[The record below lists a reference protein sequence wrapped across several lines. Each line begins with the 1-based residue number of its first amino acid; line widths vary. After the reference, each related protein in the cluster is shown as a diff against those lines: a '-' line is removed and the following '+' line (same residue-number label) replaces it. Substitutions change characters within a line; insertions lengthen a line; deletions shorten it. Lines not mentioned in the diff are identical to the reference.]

1 MDDIFDGVFKGKNV
15 LITGHTGFKGSW
27 LSFWLKELKANVI
40 GYALN
45 PPTEP
50 SLFKILD
57 LGREINSIIGD
68 IRDSDSLNNTF
79 QKYRPE
85 FVFHLAA
92 QSILRESYDIPKYTY
107 ETNVIGTLNVFEAV
121 RNTDSVRVVVNVTSD
136 KCYDN
141 KEWVWG
147 YRETDPMG
155 GFDPYS
161 SSKGCAELL
170 TNAYRHSYFE
180 NQISGNNGKVSLAS
194 VRAGNVIG
202 GGDWANDRLVPD
214 CIRALTKGE
223 TIKIRNPRA
232 VRPWQY
238 VLEPLRGY
246 LKLAEKML
254 NNGNKYSEAWNFG
267 PSKEDSVT
275 VEELV
280 HKILEYW
287 GDGDWKDISKEIS
300 DPLHEAK
307 YLRLDCSKARR
318 ILNWKP
324 MINIDKAI
332 YFTIDWYRTYYDK
345 SKDINEYTKN
355 QINKYLEEIKGD

>member
-1 MDDIFDGVFKGKNV
+1 MEDIFDGVFKGKNV
-15 LITGHTGFKGSW
+15 LVTGHTGFKGSW
-27 LSFWLKELKANVI
+27 LSLWLKELNANVI

-50 SLFKILD
+50 SLFKILN

-68 IRDSDSLNNTF
+68 IRDSNSLNNTF
-79 QKYRPE
+79 QEYRPE

-92 QSILRESYDIPKYTY
+92 QSILRESYDMPKYTY

-147 YRETDPMG
+147 YRENDPMG
-155 GFDPYS
+155 GLDPYS

-170 TNAYRHSYFE
+170 TNAYRNSYFKH
-180 NQISGNNGKVSLAS
+180 QISAENRGVSLAS

-214 CIRALTKGE
+214 CIRALSKGE
-223 TIKIRNPRA
+223 IIKIRNPYA
-232 VRPWQY
+232 IRPWQY

-246 LKLAEKML
+246 LTLAAKML
-254 NNGNKYSEAWNFG
+254 KYENRYSEAWNFG
-267 PSKEDSVT
+267 PSEEDSVT
-275 VEELV
+275 VEEIV
-280 HKILEYW
+280 DKVLEYW
-287 GDGDWKDISKEIS
+287 GIGDWEDISEEIS

-307 YLRLDCSKARR
+307 YLRLDCGKARR

-332 YFTIDWYRTYYDK
+332 NFTIDWYRTYYDK
-345 SKDINEYTKN
+345 SKDINEYTRN

>member
-1 MDDIFDGVFKGKNV
+1 MENLFDGVFKGRNV

-27 LSFWLKELKANVI
+27 LSLWLKELNANVV
-40 GYALN
+40 GYALK

-50 SLFKILD
+50 NLFEILN
-57 LGREINSIIGD
+57 LEREIISVIGD
-68 IRDSDSLNNTF
+68 IRDLNNLNDTF

-85 FVFHLAA
+85 FIFHLAA

-107 ETNVIGTLNVFEAV
+107 ETNVMGTLNVFEAV

-147 YRETDPMG
+147 YRETDAMG

-170 TNAYRHSYFE
+170 TNAYRHSYFK
-180 NQISGNNGKVSLAS
+180 NQISGENKQVSLAT

-202 GGDWANDRLVPD
+202 GGDWAKDRLIPD
-214 CIRALTKGE
+214 CIRALSKGE
-223 TIKIRNPRA
+223 TVKIRNPQA
-232 VRPWQY
+232 IRPWQY

-246 LKLAEKML
+246 LTLAVKML
-254 NNGNKYSEAWNFG
+254 KYGNRYSEAWNFG
-267 PSKEDSVT
+267 PSEEDSVT
-275 VEELV
+275 VEEVV
-280 HKILEYW
+280 HKVLEFW
-287 GDGDWKDISKEIS
+287 GSGNWEDISQKIS

-318 ILNWKP
+318 ILDWRP
-324 MINIDKAI
+324 MIDIDKAI
-332 YFTIDWYRTYYDK
+332 NFTIDWYRAYYDK
-345 SKDINEYTKN
+345 SEDINEYTKN
-355 QINKYLEEIKGD
+355 QINKYLEELKGD

>member
-1 MDDIFDGVFKGKNV
+1 MIMEDIFDGVFKGKNV
-15 LITGHTGFKGSW
+15 LVTGHTGFKGSW
-27 LSFWLKELKANVI
+27 LSLWLKKLNANVV
-40 GYALN
+40 GYALE

-50 SLFKILD
+50 NLFKILN
-57 LGREINSIIGD
+57 LEREINSIIGD
-68 IRDSDSLNNTF
+68 IRDLDKLIDTF

-107 ETNVIGTLNVFEAV
+107 ETNVMGTLNVFEAV
-121 RNTDSVRVVVNVTSD
+121 RNTDSIRVVVNVTSD

-141 KEWVWG
+141 REWVWG
-147 YRETDPMG
+147 YRETDAMG

-170 TNAYRHSYFE
+170 TNAYRHSYFK
-180 NQISGNNGKVSLAS
+180 NQISGENKQVSLAT

-202 GGDWANDRLVPD
+202 GGDWAKDRLIPD
-214 CIRALTKGE
+214 CIKALSKGE
-223 TIKIRNPRA
+223 TIKIRNPQA
-232 VRPWQY
+232 IRPWQY

-246 LKLAEKML
+246 LSLAVKML
-254 NNGNKYSEAWNFG
+254 KYGNRYAEAWNFG
-267 PSKEDSVT
+267 PSEEDSIT
-275 VEELV
+275 VKEVV
-280 HKILEYW
+280 HKVLEFW
-287 GDGDWKDISKEIS
+287 GSGKWEDVSQKIP

-318 ILNWKP
+318 ILDWRP

-332 YFTIDWYRTYYDK
+332 NFTIDWYRTYYDK
-345 SKDINEYTKN
+345 SEDINEYTKN
-355 QINKYLEEIKGD
+355 QINKYLEE

>member
-1 MDDIFDGVFKGKNV
+1 MENLFDGVFKGKNV

-27 LSFWLKELKANVI
+27 LSLWLKELNANVV
-40 GYALN
+40 GYALK

-50 SLFKILD
+50 NLFEILN
-57 LGREINSIIGD
+57 LEREIISVIGD
-68 IRDSDSLNNTF
+68 IRDLNNLNDTF
-79 QKYRPE
+79 QKYRPD
-85 FVFHLAA
+85 FIFHLAA

-107 ETNVIGTLNVFEAV
+107 ETNVMGTLNVFEAV

-147 YRETDPMG
+147 YRETDAMG

-170 TNAYRHSYFE
+170 TNAYRHSYFK
-180 NQISGNNGKVSLAS
+180 NQISGENKQVSLAT

-202 GGDWANDRLVPD
+202 GGDWAKDRLIPD
-214 CIRALTKGE
+214 CIRALSKGE
-223 TIKIRNPRA
+223 TIKIRNPQA
-232 VRPWQY
+232 IRPWQH

-246 LKLAEKML
+246 LSLAVMMFKS
-254 NNGNKYSEAWNFG
+254 GNRYAEAWNFG
-267 PSKEDSVT
+267 PTEEDSIT
-275 VEELV
+275 VKEMVNKVVEL
-280 HKILEYW
+280 W
-287 GDGDWKDISKEIS
+287 GKGEWEDISQKIS

-318 ILNWKP
+318 ILDWRP
-324 MINIDKAI
+324 MIDIDKAI
-332 YFTIDWYRTYYDK
+332 NFTIDWYRAYYDK
-345 SKDINEYTKN
+345 SEDINEYTKN
-355 QINKYLEEIKGD
+355 QINKYLEELKGD

>member
-1 MDDIFDGVFKGKNV
+1 MEDIFDGVFKGKNV

-27 LSFWLKELKANVI
+27 LCLWLKELGANVV
-40 GYALN
+40 GYALQ
-45 PPTEP
+45 PPTKP

-57 LGREINSIIGD
+57 LENEINSVISD
-68 IRDSDSLNNTF
+68 IRDFEKLKDIF
-79 QKYRPE
+79 QKYKP
-85 FVFHLAA
+85 FFIFHLAA

-107 ETNVIGTLNVFEAV
+107 ETNVMGTLNVFEAV

-147 YRETDPMG
+147 YRETDAMG

-170 TNAYRHSYFE
+170 TNAYRHSYFK
-180 NQISGNNGKVSLAS
+180 NQISGENKQVSLAT

-202 GGDWANDRLVPD
+202 GGDWAKDRLIPD
-214 CIRALTKGE
+214 CIRALLKGK
-223 TIKIRNPRA
+223 TIKIRNPQSI
-232 VRPWQY
+232 RPWQY

-246 LKLAEKML
+246 LSLAVKMFKY
-254 NNGNKYSEAWNFG
+254 GNRYAEAWNFG
-267 PSKEDSVT
+267 PADGDSITVKEM
-275 VEELV
+275 VE
-280 HKILEYW
+280 KILDFW
-287 GDGDWKDISKEIS
+287 GDGNWKDISKKIS

-318 ILNWKP
+318 ILDWRP
-324 MINIDKAI
+324 MIDIDKAI
-332 YFTIDWYRTYYDK
+332 NFTVDWYRAYYDK
-345 SKDINEYTKN
+345 SEDINEYTKN
-355 QINKYLEEIKGD
+355 QINKYLEELKGD

>member
-1 MDDIFDGVFKGKNV
+1 MENLFDGVFKGRNV

-27 LSFWLKELKANVI
+27 LSLWLKELNANVV
-40 GYALN
+40 GYALK

-50 SLFKILD
+50 NLFEILN
-57 LGREINSIIGD
+57 LEREIISVIGD
-68 IRDSDSLNNTF
+68 IRDLNNLNDTF

-85 FVFHLAA
+85 FIFHLAA

-107 ETNVIGTLNVFEAV
+107 ETNVMGTLNVFEAV

-147 YRETDPMG
+147 YRETDAMG

-170 TNAYRHSYFE
+170 TNAYRHSYFK
-180 NQISGNNGKVSLAS
+180 NQISGENKQVSLAT

-202 GGDWANDRLVPD
+202 GGDWAKDRLIPD
-214 CIRALTKGE
+214 CLRALSKGE
-223 TIKIRNPRA
+223 TIKIRNPQA
-232 VRPWQY
+232 IRPWQY

-246 LKLAEKML
+246 LTLAVKML
-254 NNGNKYSEAWNFG
+254 KYGNRYSEAWNFG
-267 PSKEDSVT
+267 PSEEDSVT
-275 VEELV
+275 VEEVV
-280 HKILEYW
+280 HKVLEFW
-287 GDGDWKDISKEIS
+287 GSGNWEDISQKIS

-318 ILNWKP
+318 ILDWRP
-324 MINIDKAI
+324 MIDIDKAI
-332 YFTIDWYRTYYDK
+332 NFTIDWYRAYYDK
-345 SKDINEYTKN
+345 SEDIDEYTKN
-355 QINKYLEEIKGD
+355 QINKYLEELKGD